1 MLCEPFMSKILPR
14 RKSDCFPFD
23 ALRTSAGGSTMSVC
37 KTTEVGCI
45 GMLLDAK
52 GVPILVIWS
61 RACVRHCSRPCTN
74 HLPAASQPHHH
85 IVNRRNLIRHYIP
98 CKIRITSLARLH
110 HGGRFRATQA
120 QQQRQAR
127 AARRS
132 SCRKGMENRKIAATT
147 S

>member
-1 MLCEPFMSKILPR
+1 MSKILPR

-74 HLPAASQPHHH
+74 RLPAASQPHHH
-85 IVNRRNLIRHYIP
+85 IVNRSRALLRTSKEPHPPLHTLQNSNHFPRTTSPWRTLPRNP
-98 CKIRITSLARLH
+98 SP
-110 HGGRFRATQA
+110 
-120 QQQRQAR
+120 
-127 AARRS
+127 AAASS
-132 SCRKGMENRKIAATT
+132 SCC
-147 S
+147 